1 MVISDL
7 VLREGDGLR
16 ASGRVVTD
24 GETVWFEPPLAVPL
38 VWRRPGNE
46 PVPGPS
52 GFGVPV
58 LGVDLANLDDRRAT
72 SGVVEGWATLTG
84 TWRRDHLMVE
94 RQESRGGRTDRAATR
109 WRRPPCPP
117 PPGGWPEGG
126 TNENIHVPSDV
137 LATIKITSVA
147 VFRPS
152 ARQTVLV
159 VAAEEPEHAE
169 TVLRPICGERLCV
182 VRSRWTKEQLDNA
195 GQRLRVEMRA
205 WLIYGTG
212 QSVSEDGQGVLT
224 VTLTRVLPS
233 FAQWADT
240 MADGLLAVTP
250 WLAPR
255 RTSQW

>member
-46 PVPGPS
+46 PAPGPS

-255 RTSQW
+255 RTSQR